1 MCQAHNKMKRQE
13 PVFDKMGFTQW
24 MWRVLH
30 EENFKLG
37 KNTEIG
43 SFTVIDAKEGVT
55 IEDEVKIGWSCSIFS
70 VSSVDGRKGRI
81 LLKRG
86 CKIGANSVIMP
97 GITVGGNAIVGANSL
112 INKNIPDDET
122 WAGSPARK
130 LRSNRK

>member
-13 PVFDKMGFTQW
+13 PIFDKMGFTQW

-81 LLKRG
+81 LLKKG